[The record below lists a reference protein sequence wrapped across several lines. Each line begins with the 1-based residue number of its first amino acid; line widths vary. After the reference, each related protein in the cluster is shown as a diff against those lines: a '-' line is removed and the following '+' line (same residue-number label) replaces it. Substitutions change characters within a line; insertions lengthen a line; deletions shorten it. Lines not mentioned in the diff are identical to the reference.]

1 MIDLNQILYTTT
13 RDHAAQAFSC
23 VASLATAT
31 EDGAVPQ
38 PIVAV
43 GVGATKD
50 AAQDAAQLAM
60 LKKLTELGF
69 MSEDQEVV
77 HEPDAKLILLFTRHF
92 SEERDSAWILVFG
105 YNEKERK

>member
-13 RDHAAQAFSC
+13 RDHVAQAFSC
-23 VASLATAT
+23 VASLATVT

-60 LKKLTELGF
+60 LKKLCGAAAAAPT
-69 MSEDQEVV
+69 
-77 HEPDAKLILLFTRHF
+77 PKAAPAAK
-92 SEERDSAWILVFG
+92 
-105 YNEKERK
+105 KETP